1 MKTATFLTVTLG
13 LILGLS
19 SAFTA
24 PVFAQDSALDQL
36 KRAAGGQEH
45 TGKTFDGSP
54 ADQKRGGIDTFVT
67 PSTSSG
73 TAGGYEVGG
82 SSTTKSG
89 NSSSD
94 KNSNSG
100 KSNEKKK

>member
-1 MKTATFLTVTLG
+1 MKTVKKALALTTSLG
-13 LILGLS
+13 LMLGLAS
-19 SAFTA
+19 GS
-24 PVFAQDSALDQL
+24 FADESALDQL

-89 NSSSD
+89 NSTSD
-94 KNSNSG
+94 KNSNNG